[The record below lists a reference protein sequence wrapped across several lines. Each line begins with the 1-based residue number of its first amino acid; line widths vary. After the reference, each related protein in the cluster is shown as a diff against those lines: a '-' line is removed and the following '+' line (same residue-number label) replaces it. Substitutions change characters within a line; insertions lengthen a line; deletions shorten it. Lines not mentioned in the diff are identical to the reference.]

1 MKTGRKKQAPNLR
14 LWVSVLLM
22 KRKTGPACKWAG
34 GQQTDCAEREG
45 RREQEAYNAPHT
57 LLSTRDVW

>member
-1 MKTGRKKQAPNLR
+1 METSRKKQAPDLR

-22 KRKTGPACKWAG
+22 KRETGPACEWVG

-45 RREQEAYNAPHT
+45 RREQEAHNAPHT
-57 LLSTRDVW
+57 LLSARDVQ